1 MFATKMLQIKQTE
14 LWNDEGIKSNKTKVH
29 IEEPEIT
36 DWIYAIQ
43 SPKSAFK

>member
-1 MFATKMLQIKQTE
+1 MFATKMLQIKQNE
-14 LWNDEGIKSNKTKVH
+14 IRIKSNKTKVH
-29 IEEPEIT
+29 IDEPEIT

>member
-1 MFATKMLQIKQTE
+1 MEQ
-14 LWNDEGIKSNKTKVH
+14 WSDEGTKSNKTQVH

-36 DWIYAIQ
+36 DWIHAIQ